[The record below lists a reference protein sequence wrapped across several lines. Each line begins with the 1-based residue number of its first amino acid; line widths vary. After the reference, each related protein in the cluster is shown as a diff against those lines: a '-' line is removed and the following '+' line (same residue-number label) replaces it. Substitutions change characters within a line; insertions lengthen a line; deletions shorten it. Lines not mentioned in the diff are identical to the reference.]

1 MPLWDDDKE
10 SYWMLPGYMKA
21 LEMYGAIPMMLPLTD
36 DPDKMDY
43 FLESCDGFLLT
54 GGHDIDPAIYGEER
68 HESCEIISEVRDAQ
82 DIYILRGAVERDK
95 PVLGICRGLQL
106 MNAVYGGT
114 LYQDIPTQY
123 PSDTSHRMSPPY
135 DVPRHQ
141 VEIVEDSPLHKLFK
155 EEALRVVSCQESVSE
170 VRLQDCLK
178 SEPSAFNS
186 ELEYMVG
193 LRSDFCDMQLGV
205 NSLHH
210 QGIKDLSPHFKSMA
224 KSPDGLIEAI
234 YMPDKKFVWAV
245 QWHPEFSYKVSR
257 ENQLI
262 MRAFVEASSN
272 SDM

>member
-1 MPLWDDDKE
+1 MFRGKPIIGVMPLWDDDKE

-68 HESCEIISEVRDAQ
+68 HESCEIISDVRDAQ

-114 LYQDIPTQY
+114 LYQDIPTQH
-123 PSDTSHRMSPPY
+123 PSDTPHRMSPPY

-141 VEIVEDSPLHKLFK
+141 VEIVEHSPLHRLFT
-155 EEALRVVSCQESVSE
+155 EEDMST
-170 VRLQDCLK
+170 D
-178 SEPSAFNS
+178 
-186 ELEYMVG
+186 VG
-193 LRSDFCDMQLGV
+193 SLRSDFTDMQLGV

-210 QGIKDLSPHFKSMA
+210 QGIKDLSPRFKSMA

>member
-1 MPLWDDDKE
+1 MFKGKPIIGVMPLWDDDKE

-54 GGHDIDPAIYGEER
+54 GGHDINPAIYGEER

-114 LYQDIPTQY
+114 LYQDIPTQH
-123 PSDTSHRMSPPY
+123 PSDTPHRMSPPY

-141 VEIVEDSPLHKLFK
+141 VEIVEHSPLHRLFTEEVLHVASNLESDFK
-155 EEALRVVSCQESVSE
+155 ES
-170 VRLQDCLK
+170 
-178 SEPSAFNS
+178 
-186 ELEYMVG
+186 

-210 QGIKDLSPHFKSMA
+210 QGIKDLSPSFMPMA

-245 QWHPEFSYKVSR
+245 QWHPEFSWKTDENSR
-257 ENQLI
+257 KI
-262 MRAFVEASSN
+262 FKAFIEAAAN
-272 SDM
+272 AK